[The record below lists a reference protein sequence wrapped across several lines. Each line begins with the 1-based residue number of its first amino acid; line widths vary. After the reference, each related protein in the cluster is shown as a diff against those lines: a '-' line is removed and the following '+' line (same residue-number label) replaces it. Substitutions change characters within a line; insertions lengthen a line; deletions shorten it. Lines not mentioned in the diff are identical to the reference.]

1 MAISKKH
8 HRRRHRSNFGRV
20 VKGVSAGIAVGM
32 VVGSVGSMFLRNNK
46 NVKRKASKA
55 IEAVGNV
62 IDNVQ
67 YMMK

>member
-1 MAISKKH
+1 MAIRRKKH
-8 HRRRHRSNFGRV
+8 SSNLGKM

-32 VVGSVGSMFLRNNK
+32 VVGGVGSMFLRNNK